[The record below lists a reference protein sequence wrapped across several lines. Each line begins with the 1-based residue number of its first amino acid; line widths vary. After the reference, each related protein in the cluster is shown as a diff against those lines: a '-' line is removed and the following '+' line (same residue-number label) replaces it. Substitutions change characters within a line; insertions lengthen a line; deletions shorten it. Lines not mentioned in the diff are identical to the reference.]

1 MKTIKTWIL
10 TILIL
15 FAALSVFSYDDGLED
30 QQLSAQVNREA
41 IAQAAKDKQQ
51 LKAEQIYFDHLLW
64 GKYEQVK

>member
-1 MKTIKTWIL
+1 MNKLADWIL
-10 TILIL
+10 CGMIVFGVLCL
-15 FAALSVFSYDDGLED
+15 FAYDDGLED
-30 QQLSAQVNREA
+30 QQLSAQVDREA